1 MAKKKV
7 ANGGI
12 ANASGSS
19 TSTSPIPPKA
29 TATPEP
35 SAYSRVDIMSASASL
50 TAAGRDPIKV
60 NNVNAADLKNACDD
74 AVKKVRY
81 VSMRQ
86 DCITLS
92 FSLPESNNSLV
103 SCLGLDPGPNQHRSN
118 IPFFV
123 SSYYPNQAYS
133 KKNTPT
139 QTSNYYLG
147 GQAYL

>member
-86 DCITLS
+86 DCITPS
-92 FSLPESNNSLV
+92 FLLRSLIILLFFALV
-103 SCLGLDPGPNQHRSN
+103 WTRG
-118 IPFFV
+118 
-123 SSYYPNQAYS
+123 
-133 KKNTPT
+133 
-139 QTSNYYLG
+139 
-147 GQAYL
+147 